1 MSEATKAANAANHW
15 TQSGNQANGGTQ
27 TMLKPWNG
35 FSGTHVIG
43 VIIYLLGMVSI
54 DNDCSSDQHSPGA
67 EFECGRGHLKSCGP
81 ERFVRFG
88 RTS

>member
-15 TQSGNQANGGTQ
+15 TQSGNQANGGSQ
-27 TMLKPWNG
+27 TMLKPWNE

-43 VIIYLLGMVSI
+43 VIIHLLGMEMMVWV

-67 EFECGRGHLKSCGP
+67 ENGAEDISSHVDLSAL
-81 ERFVRFG
+81 
-88 RTS
+88 

>member
-1 MSEATKAANAANHW
+1 MQES
-15 TQSGNQANGGTQ
+15 
-27 TMLKPWNG
+27 WNG

-43 VIIYLLGMVSI
+43 VIIWLAIYLFGMVWV

-67 EFECGRGHLKSCGP
+67 DFEWGRGHLKSCGS
-81 ERFVRFG
+81 ERFVRFQ